1 VADIITKQNSK
12 PLFLSVFVLKVKNV
26 SYFYINQNKQIY
38 FQSINKNYT
47 YWIQRWEVL
56 DPVLSMM
63 LLKISEIL
71 KR

>member
-1 VADIITKQNSK
+1 VAVIITKQNSK
-12 PLFLSVFVLKVKNV
+12 PLFLSAFALNVKNV

>member
-1 VADIITKQNSK
+1 VAVIITKQNSK
-12 PLFLSVFVLKVKNV
+12 PLFLSVFALNVKNV

-47 YWIQRWEVL
+47 YWIQRWGVL

>member
-1 VADIITKQNSK
+1 VAVIITKQNSK
-12 PLFLSVFVLKVKNV
+12 PLFLSVFALNVKNV

>member
-1 VADIITKQNSK
+1 VVVIITKQNSK
-12 PLFLSVFVLKVKNV
+12 PLFLSVFVLNVKNV

-47 YWIQRWEVL
+47 YWTQRWEVL